1 MSKYYCLIAGLP
13 SLSPDDTKL
22 TGTVSDFKTELEPL
36 LSERDR
42 RLMRWF
48 YLKFDNRNLLSFLKK
63 TPDDRFDER
72 GVYTLDNIKE
82 LFQSLKED
90 DKIPKNSSF
99 PAYFPTFIRAYLA
112 RLENEESIDFHVL
125 EDRLA
130 ALYFA
135 EAMKCGNAFLS
146 SWFEMNLNMGNLLSV
161 LNCRKYGLDKEQFI
175 VGDNEIAGLLRQ
187 SGARDFQLGDAG
199 EYMTELMQI
208 VEEREPMVREKRLD
222 ALRWKWLDEQT
233 FFKVFDIESV
243 IAYMLRIEMIER
255 WIALDKA
262 RGDRTFRQLVSDMKR
277 ESADTLEEFKEKN
290 R

>member
-22 TGTVSDFKTELEPL
+22 TGSVSDFKAELEPL
-36 LSERDR
+36 LSEHDR

-48 YLKFDNRNLLSFLKK
+48 YLKFDNRNLLSFLKNA
-63 TPDDRFDER
+63 PDDRFDER

-82 LFQSLKED
+82 LYQSLKED
-90 DKIPKNSSF
+90 DRIPKNSSF
-99 PAYFPTFIRAYLA
+99 PAYIPTFIRSYLA
-112 RLENEESIDFHVL
+112 HLENEESIDFHML
-125 EDRLA
+125 EDRLS
-130 ALYFA
+130 ALYYA
-135 EAMKCGNAFLS
+135 EAMNCGNAFLS

-187 SGARDFQLGDAG
+187 SGARDFQLGDSG

-208 VEEREPMVREKRLD
+208 VEEREPMIREKRLD
-222 ALRWKWLDEQT
+222 LLRWKWLDEQT

-243 IAYMLRIEMIER
+243 IAYMLRIEMLER
-255 WIALDKA
+255 WVGLDKT
-262 RGDRTFRQLVSDMKR
+262 RGDKTFRRLVSDMKK
-277 ESADTLEEFKEKN
+277 ESADTLDEFKEKN
-290 R
+290 K

>member
-22 TGTVSDFKTELEPL
+22 TYSVSDFKSELEPL

-42 RLMRWF
+42 QLMRWF
-48 YLKFDNRNLLSFLKK
+48 YLKFDNRNLLSLVKK
-63 TPDDRFDER
+63 EPDDRFDGR
-72 GVYTLDNIKE
+72 GVYTLYNIKT

-90 DKIPKNSSF
+90 DLIPKNSSF

-112 RLENEESIDFHVL
+112 RIENEESIDFYML
-125 EDRLA
+125 EDYLS
-130 ALYFA
+130 ALYYA
-135 EAMKCGNAFLS
+135 EAMKCGNEFLS

-161 LNCRKYGLDKEQFI
+161 LNCRKYGLNKEQFI

-243 IAYMLRIEMIER
+243 IAYMLRVEMIER
-255 WIALDKA
+255 WVALDKA
-262 RGDRTFRQLVSDMKR
+262 RGDKTFRRLVSDMKK
-277 ESADTLEEFKEKN
+277 ESTDTLEEFKEKN
-290 R
+290 K

>member
-22 TGTVSDFKTELEPL
+22 TYTVSDFKSELEPL

-42 RLMRWF
+42 QLMRWF

-63 TPDDRFDER
+63 MPEDQFDER
-72 GVYTLDNIKE
+72 GVFASADINVLYE
-82 LFQSLKED
+82 SLKED

-99 PAYFPTFIRAYLA
+99 PAYFAKFIRAYLTG
-112 RLENEESIDFHVL
+112 LENEESIDFYVL
-125 EDRLA
+125 EDRLS
-130 ALYFA
+130 ALYYA
-135 EAMKCGNAFLS
+135 EAMGCGNEFLT

-161 LNCRKYGLDKEQFI
+161 LNCRKYGLDKELFI

-187 SGARDFQLGDAG
+187 SGARDFQLGDSG

-208 VEEREPMVREKRLD
+208 VEEKEPMIREKRLD
-222 ALRWKWLDEQT
+222 LLRWKWLDEQT

-255 WIALDKA
+255 WVALDKA
-262 RGDRTFRQLVSDMKR
+262 RGEKTFRRLVSDMKK

-290 R
+290 K